1 MRTITKITALT
12 ATVAA
17 TALFAGTQ
25 YQNATA
31 PYDTDVGYHITT
43 FDVPHRDAP
52 VELHVWY
59 PTDAENAPVEIGS
72 NILFH
77 GFTAQIDAV
86 ATRTSAPLI
95 VMSHGSGGNAA
106 QMGWFATQM
115 AAQGYIV
122 AAPNHHATMS
132 RDSDPYQTP
141 MIWLRN
147 QDLSAVIDTFAA
159 GAVHDVAADMDQVAI
174 AGFSLGGGAALS
186 VSGAGLSKADFIE
199 YCNRSDVP
207 ADCEWMLA
215 AGVDFTQIDQDK
227 YEADWTDPRIMA
239 TFAVDPALTQAMT
252 VATLADID
260 HPVMTIGLGSQAD
273 IPLAVDASH
282 LTTKMSDARHTWV
295 EGAAHFSFLPTCG
308 WIGKIATSVAGDDNI
323 CSDWGLR
330 NRDAVHADL
339 VEAAQG
345 YFADVFETAPASDQ
359 VIAANN

>member
-1 MRTITKITALT
+1 MRRITKITALA

-17 TALFAGTQ
+17 TALYAGARNQ
-25 YQNATA
+25 DIAA
-31 PYDTDVGYHITT
+31 AIDTNIGYHITT
-43 FDVPHRDAP
+43 LDVAHRAAP
-52 VELHVWY
+52 VEVHVWY
-59 PTDAENAPVEIGS
+59 PTLAEDAPVEIGG

-77 GFTAQIDAV
+77 GFAAQIDA
-86 ATRTSAPLI
+86 AAAPNDAPLI

-141 MIWLRN
+141 HIWLRN

-159 GAVHDVAADMDQVAI
+159 GEVHDVTADMDQVAI

-186 VSGAGLSKADFIE
+186 VSGAGLSKAAFIE
-199 YCNRSDVP
+199 YCNGEDTP
-207 ADCEWMLA
+207 IDCAWMMA
-215 AGVDFTQIDQDK
+215 AGVDFTQIDQEM

-239 TFAVDPALTQAMT
+239 TFAVDPALTRAMT
-252 VATLADID
+252 QPTLSDID

-282 LTTKMSDARHTWV
+282 LTTKIPGARHTWV

-323 CSDWGLR
+323 CSDFGLR
-330 NRDAVHADL
+330 NRDAVHAD
-339 VEAAQG
+339 VVAVARG
-345 YFADVFETAPASDQ
+345 YFADVFDTETEGVE
-359 VIAANN
+359 VIATRN